1 MPRPSRRGHWP
12 AALSVIAGGYK
23 SSGARG
29 GPAPRRGA
37 GGSQDGGRV
46 RGAAAGRQGRA
57 QRGRRGGAA
66 EQGGGLVLLG
76 RLVRALP
83 RLHPRAL
90 RLLHRPAGG
99 EPAAR
104 ALRGGLRLLR
114 PQRRGDGGL
123 HARHARR
130 LAGAALPRPLQ
141 AVSTAATPA
150 PGGWRGAAGRAP
162 GCREMQLGGSD
173 RCGGCTAAVKSGVVN
188 SVLLKGVSPF
198 NSVQVH

>member
-1 MPRPSRRGHWP
+1 MASSAVSQRR
-12 AALSVIAGGYK
+12 AAIKAAG
-23 SSGARG
+23 RG
-29 GPAPRRGA
+29 GSCSPARSGRGA
-37 GGSQDGGRV
+37 GGTQDGGRV

-57 QRGRRGGAA
+57 QRGPRGGAA

-90 RLLHRPAGG
+90 RLLHRAAGG

-141 AVSTAATPA
+141 AVSTAETPA
-150 PGGWRGAAGRAP
+150 PGGWRGAAGRAARLQ
-162 GCREMQLGGSD
+162 GSTAGG
-173 RCGGCTAAVKSGVVN
+173 RGQVRGGAQQGVV
-188 SVLLKGVSPF
+188 
-198 NSVQVH
+198 Q